1 MITRS
6 LSFVGAALL
15 FTAAIAVEAS
25 AAEPTEAPAG
35 NPADAPPPPP
45 PPVVIEAAP
54 MAPPPPPAPP
64 AAAGPPAFKL
74 EAGKGNSVKV
84 GLLFQPQ
91 FQSANSATPV
101 AGVLPDGYS
110 NNFYIR
116 RTRLLVGGTL
126 FGVFEYFFD
135 TDFANLFFAQPVT
148 VTTMDAMGNPVMT
161 TTMVKTTP
169 GMNIQDAFITWKAV
183 GDMFK
188 IDMGYM
194 LPPLAHNAVQ
204 GATTLYSWDYFGNT
218 FNSGNSFG
226 ASATPVGR
234 DAGLQ
239 LRGLVAGGRV
249 EYRAGLFQG
258 LRNAPTATEVGARNF
273 FRATARVQVNLL
285 DPETGFFYA
294 GSYLG
299 AKKILSVGGSADI
312 QDEFKYFAGDVFVD
326 MPLGPGIFTAQ
337 VNVAHWN
344 GGAFIALPS
353 QTAVMG
359 EVGFA
364 IGDLKLAP
372 IVRAERLFLTGDNN
386 DTTRLGGGL
395 ALFAFNHNSNLK
407 LFYTN
412 IKGEAASRGVNQINL
427 QWQLY
432 FF

>member
-1 MITRS
+1 MTTRS
-6 LSFVGAALL
+6 RWFVAAVLL
-15 FTAAIAVEAS
+15 FTIAIAGKAT
-25 AAEPTEAPAG
+25 AQPAEP
-35 NPADAPPPPP
+35 PADAPPPTP
-45 PPVVIEAAP
+45 EAAP
-54 MAPPPPPAPP
+54 MAPAPAPPPA
-64 AAAGPPAFKL
+64 GPPSFKI
-74 EAGKGNSVKV
+74 EAGKGNSVKI

-91 FQSANSATPV
+91 FQSASSAT
-101 AGVLPDGYS
+101 LDGYS
-110 NNFYIR
+110 NNLYLR
-116 RTRLLVGGTL
+116 RTRLLVGGSLLGGT
-126 FGVFEYFFD
+126 FEYFFD
-135 TDFANLFFAQPVT
+135 TDFANLFLPGPVT
-148 VTTMDAMGNPVMT
+148 TVSVDMMGMATSTTV
-161 TTMVKTTP
+161 VQKITP

-218 FNSGNSFG
+218 FNSGNSFN
-226 ASATPVGR
+226 ASSSPVGR

-239 LRGLVAGGRV
+239 LRGLVAGGLV

-258 LRNAPTATEVGARNF
+258 VRNAATATEVGARNF
-273 FRATARVQVNLL
+273 FRAAARVQVNLM

-299 AKKILSVGGSADI
+299 AKKILSVGGSVDI
-312 QDEFKYFAGDVFVD
+312 QDEFKYFAGDVLAD
-326 MPLGPGIFTAQ
+326 MPLGPGVFTAQ
-337 VNVAHWN
+337 VNVAHWD

-364 IGDLKLAP
+364 IGALKLTP

-386 DTTRLGGGL
+386 DTTRLGGGI
-395 ALFAFNHNSNLK
+395 ALFAFNHTSNLK

-412 IKGEAASRGVNQINL
+412 IKLESAARGVNQFNL